1 MSKKDET
8 RTRIMS
14 TALQLFSEQGYTRA
28 TTKQIAEKANVNEIT
43 LFRHFGNKETLFQE
57 TLEFYVQEM
66 HLKDEIERLISQDF
80 EKSMCEIA
88 VDYLEYCKR
97 NRSLYLIQM
106 RLPDNMKKFVKLKMS
121 RGFKRGIIPYFTH
134 LQSEELVNG
143 DPEKMAA
150 TFINSILG
158 AYTIFLLSNDTFS
171 SIPIEEL
178 VLEHARQFVS
188 YYRV

>member
-28 TTKQIAEKANVNEIT
+28 TTKQIAEKSNVNEIT

-57 TLEFYVQEM
+57 TLEYYVEEM
-66 HLKDEIERLISQDF
+66 HLNDEIERLISQDF
-80 EKSMCEIA
+80 EKSMSEIA
-88 VDYLEYCKR
+88 ADYLEYCKR
-97 NRSLYLIQM
+97 NKSLYLIQM
-106 RLPDNMKKFVKLKMS
+106 RLPDNMEKFVKLKMS
-121 RGFKRGIIPYFTH
+121 RGFKKGIMPYFIH
-134 LQSEELVNG
+134 LESEGMING
-143 DPEKMAA
+143 DPEKMAS

-158 AYTIFLLSNDTFS
+158 AYTIYLLSKDTFS
-171 SIPIEEL
+171 RFSIDEL
-178 VLEHARQFVS
+178 VQEHARQFVS